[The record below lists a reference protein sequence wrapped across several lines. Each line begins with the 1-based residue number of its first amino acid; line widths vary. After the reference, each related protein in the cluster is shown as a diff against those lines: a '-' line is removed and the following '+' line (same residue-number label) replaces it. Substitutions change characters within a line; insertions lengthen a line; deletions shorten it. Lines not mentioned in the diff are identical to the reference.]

1 MTAPATPPTTTR
13 HDSWSGALGPASQ
26 SVIDSPTRA
35 QLVSLPQWLSENEAG
50 ALVVNSGI
58 AHRIVWAPAE
68 DAVAAGY
75 SVEGAEGA
83 TDLCEVAVEA
93 LGAARALGGAWIWP
107 VTTTDTEE
115 LAKPIGPGPHKV
127 VAVHVVSA
135 DEAMPVLWDTDPMS
149 PTWGRPLTLQ
159 VTPQRT
165 GMASAS
171 RVIHASRLCYVPGLR
186 SWGSQRTAREGYDL
200 SALDVYRSAIDGIEE
215 VWQSTSRLM
224 VRRAIPWIKL
234 AGVRDS
240 FTTSQE
246 SGLTSRMRGI
256 VGRMTTEALI
266 WLGEG
271 DETGWTA
278 PPLTG
283 TQESMA
289 AMVSRLSAVEGIPVT
304 VLMGQA
310 PGGLTTD
317 DAAGRRTYAALL
329 ERQRGAVE
337 PALLQVYAI
346 ALGPGDR
353 SLVWGPADA
362 PSAKEAAELSLA
374 YAQRDALGITSGA
387 ITPDESRARYAEAV
401 ERPSP
406 VLEAPVGAVT
416 DPSARDPD
424 GASVAPGAEKAAD
437 TALNGA
443 QVQAANAVISSVA
456 EGKLPRE
463 SGVAMLARFFNM
475 PIADAEQI
483 MGSVGRTFT
492 VPDAS
497 TE

>member
-1 MTAPATPPTTTR
+1 MTTPAPAPTTTR
-13 HDSWSGALGPASQ
+13 HDAWSGALGPASQ

-35 QLVSLPQWLSENEAG
+35 QLVSPPQWLSETEAG

-58 AHRIVWAPAE
+58 AHRIVWGPSE

-83 TDLCEVAVEA
+83 TDLREVAVEA

-107 VTTTDTEE
+107 VTTTDSEA
-115 LAKPIGPGPHKV
+115 LSKPLSPGPHKV
-127 VAVHVVSA
+127 EAVHVVGA
-135 DEAMPVLWDTDPMS
+135 DEALPVLWDTDPMS

-159 VTPQRT
+159 VTPQRV

-171 RVIHASRLCYVPGLR
+171 RMIHASHLCYVPGLR

-234 AGVRDS
+234 SEVRDAVVGG
-240 FTTSQE
+240 QA
-246 SGLTSRMRGI
+246 SGLTERMRGI

-271 DETGWTA
+271 DEAGWSA

-310 PGGLTTD
+310 PGGLSTD
-317 DAAGRRTYAALL
+317 DAAGRRSYASLL
-329 ERQRGAVE
+329 ERVRGAVE

-346 ALGPGDR
+346 ALGPGQR

-362 PSAKEAAELSLA
+362 PSAKEEADLSLQ
-374 YAQRDALGITSGA
+374 YAQRDALLVTASVIS
-387 ITPDESRARYAEAV
+387 PEESRARYAEAV
-401 ERPSP
+401 EKPQP
-406 VLEAPVGAVT
+406 VLEAPVGTVT
-416 DPSARDPD
+416 DPSDA
-424 GASVAPGAEKAAD
+424 
-437 TALNGA
+437 
-443 QVQAANAVISSVA
+443 VA
-456 EGKLPRE
+456 E
-463 SGVAMLARFFNM
+463 
-475 PIADAEQI
+475 
-483 MGSVGRTFT
+483 
-492 VPDAS
+492 
-497 TE
+497 